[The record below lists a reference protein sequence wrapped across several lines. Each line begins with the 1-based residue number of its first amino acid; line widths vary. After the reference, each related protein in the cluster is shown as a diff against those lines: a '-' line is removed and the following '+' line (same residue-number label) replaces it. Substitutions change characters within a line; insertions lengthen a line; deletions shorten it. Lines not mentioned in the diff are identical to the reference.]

1 MTVTNLKQKTLDNKI
16 KNVKDLATK
25 LPEIHSQHGVE
36 GPTFKFKHKPL
47 IMTEKKLLK
56 YEVARANLEKKAHDD
71 DVSEM
76 NMLKSLQ
83 QSKRQDALSKMKEN
97 QTFMK
102 EWQAEGKQN
111 WKQNREIRAK
121 EIARMLSFEDREVQ
135 IYKEGLMKQLV
146 QHTNDMNQG
155 IEDFHE
161 NMQKLGIEQ
170 NISIQDAVKRQEEKA
185 GIPPG

>member
-1 MTVTNLKQKTLDNKI
+1 
-16 KNVKDLATK
+16 
-25 LPEIHSQHGVE
+25 
-36 GPTFKFKHKPL
+36 
-47 IMTEKKLLK
+47 
-56 YEVARANLEKKAHDD
+56 
-71 DVSEM
+71 
-76 NMLKSLQ
+76 
-83 QSKRQDALSKMKEN
+83 
-97 QTFMK
+97 MK